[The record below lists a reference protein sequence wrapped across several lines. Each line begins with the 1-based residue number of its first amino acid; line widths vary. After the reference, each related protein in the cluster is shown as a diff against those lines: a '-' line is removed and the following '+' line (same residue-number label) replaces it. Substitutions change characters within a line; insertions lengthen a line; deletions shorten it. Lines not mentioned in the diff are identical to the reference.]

1 MRGADTAFV
10 MNEAVKDGTL
20 NVLDGKQVIHYD
32 GYWIRYY
39 APPENS
45 LAEKKLLIDQLTKRA
60 FHHTEEGINTPG
72 PKLRLAREA
81 WMAETDPARKR
92 VNAAML
98 AGALFNRATDLFT
111 TIVELGELGVEISM
125 DNELMKQCGE
135 CFKEALELGKFV
147 KHYSG
152 EEGIDELW
160 GEPFKAFT
168 LPLATVYESRYIKVA
183 RAMRDID
190 GLASKMEQVFGT
202 LPGFENLGV
211 RLRELAAAA
220 KLESETMKSDPVIFQ
235 VWPRFVAACEGV
247 SDFRPALE
255 SPLGVERQRYIDEA
269 LRLISDGRR
278 VIEYLAGARVP
289 MPKTTANFHARCERF
304 RVNPVPA

>member
-1 MRGADTAFV
+1 

-20 NVLDGKQVIHYD
+20 NVMNGKPVIYYD

-45 LAEKKLLIDQLTKRA
+45 LVEKKALIDQMTKRA

-72 PKLRLAREA
+72 KKLDAAREA
-81 WMAETDPARKR
+81 WETETDPARKR

-111 TIVELGELGVEISM
+111 TIVGLGEVGVQISM
-125 DNELMKQCGE
+125 DNELMRQCND
-135 CFKEALELGKFV
+135 CFREALELGRFV

-168 LPLATVYESRYIKVA
+168 LPIATVYESRYMKIA

-190 GLASKMEQVFGT
+190 GLAGKMEQCFCS
-202 LPGFENLGV
+202 LPGFEALAP

-220 KLESETMKSDPVIFQ
+220 KLESETMKSDPVIFR
-235 VWPRFVAACEGV
+235 VWPRFVAAGEQV
-247 SDFRPALE
+247 SDFAPQLPDGAGIEARRRA
-255 SPLGVERQRYIDEA
+255 DEA
-269 LRLISDGRR
+269 LRLVAEGKK

-289 MPKTTANFHARCERF
+289 MPKTTANYHRRCDAF
-304 RVNPVPA
+304 RAAVAD

>member
-1 MRGADTAFV
+1 

-20 NVLDGKQVIHYD
+20 NVLDGKPVIFFD

-45 LAEKKLLIDQLTKRA
+45 LAEKRRLIDQLTKRA
-60 FHHTEEGINTPG
+60 FHNTEKGIKTPG
-72 PKLRLAREA
+72 PKLDQARAA
-81 WMAETDPARKR
+81 WNAETDPARKR

-111 TIVELGELGVEISM
+111 QIVQLGELGVEISM
-125 DNELMKQCGE
+125 DNELMKECGE
-135 CFKEALELGKFV
+135 CFKEALELGKYV

-168 LPLATVYESRYIKVA
+168 VPIATVYESRYIKVA

-190 GLASKMEQVFGT
+190 ALAAKMEEVFLV
-202 LPGFENLGV
+202 LPGFSAIGP
-211 RLRELAAAA
+211 RLRELASAA

-247 SDFRPALE
+247 VDFRPNIAA
-255 SPLGVERQRYIDEA
+255 PLSVERQRYIDEA
-269 LRLISDGRR
+269 LRILADGCH

-289 MPKTTANFHARCERF
+289 MPKTTANFHALCERF
-304 RVNPVPA
+304 REHPIPV